1 MTCEFWGQQPVVAS
15 KRSNIR
21 GAKGHSRRLEYCK
34 ISLIVKV
41 AVVRNEL
48 TML

>member
-1 MTCEFWGQQPVVAS
+1 MICEFRGQQPAVAM
-15 KRSNIR
+15 KQSNVCE
-21 GAKGHSRRLEYCK
+21 AKGHSRRLEYCK

-41 AVVRNEL
+41 AVVRNEQ

>member
-1 MTCEFWGQQPVVAS
+1 MTYEFRGQQPVVVL
-15 KRSNIR
+15 KRSNVR
-21 GAKGHSRRLEYCK
+21 GAKGHSRKLEYCK

-48 TML
+48 TMY

>member
-1 MTCEFWGQQPVVAS
+1 MTYVFGGQQPVVAL
-15 KRSNIR
+15 KQSNVC

-48 TML
+48 TMF

>member
-1 MTCEFWGQQPVVAS
+1 MTCEFRGQQPVVVM
-15 KRSNIR
+15 KQSNVC

-48 TML
+48 TMF